1 MRRAPHDV
9 NPPSTMDPRRAR
21 RAARCALAVTAAAAL
36 LLAACGEPDPETLPP
51 PAVPSAQPT
60 GSAGAA
66 PGGSAAAR
74 TGKAAD
80 PTSTAK
86 PATGKP
92 AAPEP
97 AADPAVRKPPAKR
110 SVVPDDLVGA
120 WRSITERG
128 NAFSYEFTA
137 DGKYLYNGI
146 MQDGDLRYTLQEGGR
161 ASVSGDVITFRPQ
174 QTVMTRTQNGASTT
188 TKPQRPARQATFA
201 VDGNSLTFTEADG
214 SGSVYERG

>member
-1 MRRAPHDV
+1 MRHDL
-9 NPPSTMDPRRAR
+9 NPPSTMDRVAR
-21 RAARCALAVTAAAAL
+21 RALAVAAAATIA
-36 LLAACGEPDPETLPP
+36 LAGCGDPDPETLPP
-51 PAVPSAQPT
+51 PPVPPAQPT
-60 GSAGAA
+60 ASAGVAPAGSDAA
-66 PGGSAAAR
+66 STATSPAGKNAA
-74 TGKAAD
+74 G
-80 PTSTAK
+80 PTSAAK

-97 AADPAVRKPPAKR
+97 ATKKPPARR
-110 SVVPDDLVGA
+110 SAVPDDLVGA

-161 ASVSGDVITFRPQ
+161 ASVSGDLITFRPQ
-174 QTVMTRTQNGASTT
+174 QTVMTRTENGSSTT
-188 TKPQRPARQATFA
+188 TKPQRPARQATFV
-201 VDGNSLTFTEADG
+201 VDGNSLRFTEADG